1 MGNIISFSQFQK
13 NNYDLKSR
21 KLIVFTQGLPI
32 TGKMISLNIP
42 MAEMLITIEEK
53 RRAKSLERCFLEIIG
68 SSHKSAVVRD
78 FDVIFNPTYRVD
90 ALKIL
95 TSVYKA
101 HPFSVLWPGIVQSE
115 KLIYAN
121 EGSPDYHVFDVK
133 NYDIVCLI

>member
-1 MGNIISFSQFQK
+1 M
-13 NNYDLKSR
+13 
-21 KLIVFTQGLPI
+21 FTQGLPI
-32 TGKMISLNIP
+32 SEKMISINIP

-53 RRAKSLERCFLEIIG
+53 RRAKSLERCFLKIVG
-68 SSHKSAVVRD
+68 SGPENVVVRD

-95 TSVYKA
+95 TSVYRTR
-101 HPFSVLWPGIVQSE
+101 PFSILWPGILQSG

-133 NYDIVCLI
+133 NYDITCLI